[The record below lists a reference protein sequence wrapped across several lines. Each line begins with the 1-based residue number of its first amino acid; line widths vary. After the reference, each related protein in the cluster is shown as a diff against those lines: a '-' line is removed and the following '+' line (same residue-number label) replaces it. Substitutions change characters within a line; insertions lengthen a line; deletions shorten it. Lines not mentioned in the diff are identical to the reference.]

1 MTDALV
7 AGLAVTALAF
17 GAVALG
23 VGIRGGSDDPVAIA
37 TRAEDDSGRAI
48 FTRMG
53 CGSCHAL
60 AAAGSKGEIGPDL
73 DDRLEHHTRATLI
86 AQITSPAG
94 GGGFSAMPDDFGSRM
109 TERELDALVSF
120 LLSAR
125 PER

>member
-1 MTDALV
+1 MRDALV
-7 AGLAVTALAF
+7 AGLAAAALAF

-23 VGIRGGSDDPVAIA
+23 VGIRDGSDDPVASA

-60 AAAGSKGEIGPDL
+60 AAAGSNGQIGPDL
-73 DDRLEHHTRATLI
+73 DGRLDHHTRATLI

-94 GGGFSAMPDDFGSRM
+94 DGGSSIMPSDFGSRM
-109 TERELDALVSF
+109 NARELDALVSF
-120 LLSAR
+120 LLAAR
-125 PER
+125 PEP